1 MILADYGTCFT
12 DGFVHQQSYS
22 KVFRCSLFVFCL
34 LCNGS
39 RHMTRSVTYTWRLTQ
54 QPGNRSPVVGGKE
67 PKATSAT
74 TRHNI
79 TPR

>member
-67 PKATSAT
+67 LTATSAT

-79 TPR
+79 TPL